1 MKVLK
6 FLLLL
11 FFSLF
16 DSYEV
21 NWLGY
26 MMKDYIPNFLKKLWI
41 CVLKGDRK
49 DITSSPVEKQT
60 MQIRDS
66 ANENYIHLQRT
77 S

>member
-11 FFSLF
+11 FFSLL

-26 MMKDYIPNFLKKLWI
+26 MSKNYISNFLKKLWI
-41 CVLKGDRK
+41 CVLKGDSKETR
-49 DITSSPVEKQT
+49 SPLVEKQT
-60 MQIRDS
+60 MQNRDS
-66 ANENYIHLQRT
+66 ANENYIHL
-77 S
+77 